1 MLLVEFTINGT
12 VHYISN
18 EKLALTHFYH
28 KYIDSFTPPQYRMAT
43 KHGGYVSLQAGD
55 ISLNPDLFSGD
66 WPPPK
71 QCTITAKYTA
81 TTEGA
86 AITLFECDAYLEG
99 FGRESVSYDLFS
111 PKYAK
116 KLLTQGPDYNGDTV
130 PYPRAFGLVTHQ
142 EPLRL
147 ADDGSGRPCYHL
159 AGVAS
164 SSTGIKIIGLSSASG
179 GAAITVITDGAH
191 GYSNSETVY
200 LNGFVN
206 LNGAYTISNVTST
219 TFQIAATFP
228 TENTETLPLTGA
240 AFQSGELVVCDDG
253 VPIMEKVV
261 VNGDGTFSLTLRPVG
276 RVTIS
281 GVAAQTDL
289 EEIMTW
295 GQGQLGITSIDT
307 TYARATSPDVSCWE
321 TSQRALIDFLSE
333 ISASFVHYFYIENDT
348 LTLGDMLLDNGSATV
363 AEKAFFRAGYSQEA
377 PTSRIKVEWET
388 HEAATGAVN
397 NDGTNV
403 RRFVRDITNR
413 AILSLSTVSSGT
425 TDGTTANKLVHSAA
439 TFITDGIKTG
449 MVAYNVDDDTE
460 SIVTAVAQTELTLE
474 DDIFVSGEEYNVGP
488 DLPYGNEITVTPFH
502 DTRSNILTALQNIL
516 TVLNLDKGEI
526 RLPFSSSLPNPGKKF
541 TWEDTSLG
549 EDTDM
554 YIRGWNLT
562 FDFDNDE
569 LSVKGGGVTS

>member
-1 MLLVEFTINGT
+1 MLLVEFTIDGT

-18 EKLALTHFYH
+18 EKLALTHFYN
-28 KYIDSFTPPQYRMAT
+28 KYIDSFTPPQYRIA
-43 KHGGYVSLQAGD
+43 KKYGGYVSLQAGD
-55 ISLNPDLFSGD
+55 ISVSPDLFSGD

-71 QCTITAKYTA
+71 QCSITAKYTA

-99 FGRESVSYDLFS
+99 FGRESVSYDVFS

-116 KLLTQGPDYNGDTV
+116 RLLTEGPDYNGDTV
-130 PYPRAFGLVTHQ
+130 PYPRASGLVTHQ

-164 SSTGIKIIGLSSASG
+164 SSTGIRIIGISSASG
-179 GAAITVITDGAH
+179 GAAITIITDGAH

-219 TFQIAATFP
+219 TFQITATFP
-228 TENTETLPLTGA
+228 TENTETLPLTA
-240 AFQSGELVVCDDG
+240 VAFQSGELAVYDDG
-253 VPIMEKVV
+253 VPIQENVV
-261 VNGDGTFSLTLRPVG
+261 INGDGTFSLTARPVG

-289 EEIMTW
+289 AGVMAW
-295 GQGQLGITSIDT
+295 GQGELGIGSIDT
-307 TYARATSPDVSCWE
+307 TYARATSPDISCWE
-321 TSQRALIDFLSE
+321 TSQRPLIDFLSE
-333 ISASFVHYFYIENDT
+333 ISAFFTHYFYIENDT

-363 AEKAFFRAGYSQEA
+363 AESAYFRGGYIQEA
-377 PTSRIKVEWET
+377 PTSQIKAEWTT

-397 NDGTNV
+397 NDGTNI
-403 RRFVRDITNR
+403 RRYIKDIENR
-413 AILSLSTVSSGT
+413 VVKSLSTISSGT
-425 TDGTTANKLVHSAA
+425 TDGTTANKLVHSGA
-439 TFITDGIKTG
+439 TFLTDGIKPE
-449 MVAYNVDDDTE
+449 MAAYNMDADTE
-460 SIVTAVAQTELTLE
+460 SIVTAVTEPELTLE
-474 DDIFVSGEEYNVGP
+474 DDIFVSGEEYKVGP
-488 DLPYGNEITVTPFH
+488 DLPYGNEITVTPYH

-516 TVLNLDKGEI
+516 TVLNLDRGEI
-526 RLPFSSSLPNPGKKF
+526 RLPFSATLPNPGKKF

-549 EDTDM
+549 EDTDA
-554 YIRGWNLT
+554 YIRARNLT
-562 FDFDNDE
+562 FDFDRDE
-569 LSVKGGGVTS
+569 LIIKGEGVIS